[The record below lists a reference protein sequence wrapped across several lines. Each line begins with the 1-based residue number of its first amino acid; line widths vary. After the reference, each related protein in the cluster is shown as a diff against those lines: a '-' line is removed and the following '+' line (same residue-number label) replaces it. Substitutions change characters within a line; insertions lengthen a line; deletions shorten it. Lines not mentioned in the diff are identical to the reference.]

1 MRLRT
6 SLSNPFPSLPF
17 PSLPFPSLPFPSPHV
32 QAVCV
37 GRTLHELTFTDA
49 PELKDCYLHN
59 LAAAPSLT
67 LFKCVLLAASPQVWV
82 ALQP

>member
-1 MRLRT
+1 
-6 SLSNPFPSLPF
+6 
-17 PSLPFPSLPFPSPHV
+17 V